1 MRIGLF
7 TNNYRPL
14 INGLTTSVD
23 TFAGAFRRAG
33 HDVTIVAPRYG
44 AGGTDGAH
52 PIPRQVHRDA
62 IGNGFGRNGG
72 DLLCASLEGICNRRG
87 PFGLHANDARESFNP
102 TQGLQI
108 FETLV
113 DS

>member
-44 AGGTDGAH
+44 AGGTDCRGASVVNKDV
-52 PIPRQVHRDA
+52 PLVRTA
-62 IGNGFGRNGG
+62 ISSQRALPVNTP
-72 DLLCASLEGICNRRG
+72 E
-87 PFGLHANDARESFNP
+87 P
-102 TQGLQI
+102 
-108 FETLV
+108 
-113 DS
+113 